1 MTVLSRHKRHSK
13 QLRAA
18 VDNATD
24 FAQLKAAMQ
33 QALSDFGGTP
43 TPQPAPTPTPTPEPT
58 PDPTNLIPDDWTHIE
73 KLKALK
79 ELITEMDL

>member
-1 MTVLSRHKRHSK
+1 
-13 QLRAA
+13 
-18 VDNATD
+18 
-24 FAQLKAAMQ
+24 MQ

-43 TPQPAPTPTPTPEPT
+43 TTQPAPTPTPTPTPEPT